1 MKGMVFT
8 EFLEMVEDKF
18 SSEVADWIIE
28 QANLRSGGVY
38 TSVGTYDHGE
48 MIELV
53 SCLSK
58 KTGIP
63 SADLVKSFGFY
74 LFDRFH
80 NMYPIYFKGV
90 ASSFDFLQRIE
101 DYIHVEVRKLYAW
114 PSVSEADVGAVVV
127 EAPVAAARAGR
138 SARRAGPA
146 RRTWRGPRA
155 GRSGG
160 RRQARAPA
168 PVPTSR
174 ARRPRT
180 LPAPA
185 RGPAAPAPA
194 GPSP

>member
-18 SSEVADWIIE
+18 SPEVADWIIE

-74 LFDRFH
+74 LFGRFH

-90 ASSFDFLQRIE
+90 VSSFDFLQRIE
-101 DYIHVEVRKLYAW
+101 DYIHVEVRKLYPEAEL
-114 PSVSEADVGAVVV
+114 PSFVCDTPEPGSLRLTYRSTRPFAAMAEGLIRGCVDHYGEAVDIETEDLSGGAGT
-127 EAPVAAARAGR
+127 AARFLLT
-138 SARRAGPA
+138 RRD
-146 RRTWRGPRA
+146 
-155 GRSGG
+155 
-160 RRQARAPA
+160 AP
-168 PVPTSR
+168 P
-174 ARRPRT
+174 
-180 LPAPA
+180 
-185 RGPAAPAPA
+185 
-194 GPSP
+194 